1 MIRQT
6 WQTGGSYG
14 IYNVE
19 NSMDNRQYDRS
30 SLEGAAV
37 LFQRLFCDMGWE
49 YGTPERSERELVRQH
64 KDMIPGFDLSQ
75 RTVSLEQA
83 ERNYDRLDQA
93 ERDKDSAPMECMLAM
108 LRMFDGLRIY
118 RLR

>member
-1 MIRQT
+1 MGYT
-6 WQTGGSYG
+6 MLK
-14 IYNVE
+14 
-19 NSMDNRQYDRS
+19 NSMGNRQYDRS
-30 SLEGAAV
+30 SLEGTAV
-37 LFQRLFCDMGWE
+37 LFQRLFCDMGRE

-93 ERDKDSAPMECMLAM
+93 ERDKDSA
-108 LRMFDGLRIY
+108 DGMY
-118 RLR
+118 AGHTQDV